1 MTSAESL
8 VVVLPDSDV
17 LGGQVQTLARTWS
30 SVGLLGPSFWITEL
44 NEVEQARGELIYP
57 GRANSVTRLVNAL
70 AEHAFEQ
77 ITFVALRLVT
87 HDEAI
92 DSLTASNDAERT
104 AVFINEQLA
113 QGFQTL
119 ERINLIVP
127 VTRLDRVP
135 PDLVMPMWNANVVVA
150 AEDRISSAHAD
161 GMVEVAARY
170 VEHALLALATN
181 SGLWVGLDGPGA
193 KLHSNTTQGT
203 PTVRVTRSFARGLF
217 GDDVIGSITNGVA
230 DGFAKPELPATWAGV
245 EADEHPGIAVDEMVR
260 QYIEDPKAP
269 LRFHNPRWKKIAQ
282 QEKIGPWEAISK
294 LTRFIVQHIAGTPD
308 RVLRYIKEDLQKR
321 TENFVQTLTFG
332 DDSIMRVKIG
342 AGPIGEL
349 DPVEVPDAAG
359 EVLRRLGIRPGPAMP
374 PDGWN
379 VVQRAV
385 LRLVDP
391 ANTDD
396 STSRV
401 VLDRSYVVSDADFL
415 PVFNGDG
422 DLRLPDALRDR
433 FGVEE
438 HPCSPRVARLV
449 QADLDDFRTLCLPP
463 PPLPHADDESVD
475 EPTAVADGLIDP
487 EMIPVDP
494 SDETAVEEIDAVFD
508 PESPS
513 PTEPDE
519 LVSLYESTQESFE
532 EWVKGRNGSAAWKL
546 GEHLDAACVQS
557 SKVFSETLKIV
568 RTRPS
573 DAGWADMEKRTWKW
587 IKNSVFIT
595 IVAIAL
601 AVLAA
606 IIFAIFFFIA
616 LPVLLVIWAVMN
628 LRKIRELFRAQ
639 YRMDAEWEK
648 YLAALD
654 VLPRQAAEV
663 VRLES
668 AYFQYL
674 DWTLILGELVEPR
687 NSAWP
692 PTEVLNIDSM
702 LRPAAAVFV
711 LAEMNGIGRAGAVS
725 RVGRRVFKS
734 GWLETFYFDAIGSA
748 RDSVAAE
755 LGLEPTSVELTPF
768 HGVHRERLRLA
779 LMEELATGRTVE
791 QWRERAGEDVSR
803 TVSAES
809 FSELFPEVV
818 AGGSTIASTEFFASI
833 KPRESGS
840 GGESFGLTIWSA
852 EGLADRSLS
861 VKETL
866 VSGPTVLVETAD
878 GADYAAVMARIDIS
892 AEVLIDRIRLFSGR
906 ATVERV
912 SETIDITGI
921 G

>member
-1 MTSAESL
+1 VAPAESL
-8 VVVLPDSDV
+8 VVVLPDLAA
-17 LGGQVQTLARTWS
+17 LGGQVQALARAWS

-44 NEVEQARGELIYP
+44 NEVEQAKGDLIYP
-57 GRANSVTRLVNAL
+57 GRANSATRLVDAL

-87 HDEAI
+87 HPDAI
-92 DSLTASNDAERT
+92 DSLMASIDAERT

-113 QGFQTL
+113 HGFQTL

-127 VTRLDRVP
+127 VTRLERVP
-135 PDLVMPMWNANVVVA
+135 TDLVMPMWNANVVVA
-150 AEDRISSAHAD
+150 SEDRISSAHAD
-161 GMVEVAARY
+161 GMVEVGARY
-170 VEHALLALATN
+170 VEHTLLALATN

-217 GDDVIGSITNGVA
+217 GDDVIGSITNGVTE
-230 DGFAKPELPATWAGV
+230 GFAQPELPATWAGV
-245 EADEHPGIAVDEMVR
+245 EADEHPDIAVGEMVR
-260 QYIEDPKAP
+260 RYIEDPTAP
-269 LRFHNPRWKKIAQ
+269 LRFHNPRWKAIAQ
-282 QEKIGPWEAISK
+282 KEKIGPWEAISK
-294 LTRFIVQHIAGTPD
+294 LARFIVQHVAGTPD

-342 AGPIGEL
+342 GGPIGEL
-349 DPVEVPDAAG
+349 DPVDVPDAAS

-385 LRLVDP
+385 LGLVDP
-391 ANTDD
+391 TNTDD

-401 VLDRSYVVSDADFL
+401 VLDRSYVVPDCDML
-415 PVFNGDG
+415 PVFSGDG

-449 QADLDDFRTLCLPP
+449 QVDLGEFRTLCFPP
-463 PPLPHADDESVD
+463 QPPLDADVQSAGESTAAGGFNDLEMIRVDPPDETTVD
-475 EPTAVADGLIDP
+475 EKDVAL
-487 EMIPVDP
+487 E
-494 SDETAVEEIDAVFD
+494 SETASTD
-508 PESPS
+508 S
-513 PTEPDE
+513 DE
-519 LVSLYESTQESFE
+519 LVRLCESTQESFDD
-532 EWVKGRNGSAAWKL
+532 WLKGRSGSAAWKL

-573 DAGWADMEKRTWKW
+573 EAGWADIEKRTWKW

-606 IIFAIFFFIA
+606 IILAVFFFIA
-616 LPVLLVIWAVMN
+616 IPVLLVIWAVMN

-639 YRMDAEWEK
+639 YRMDAEWER

-654 VLPRQAAEV
+654 VLPRQAEEV

-668 AYFQYL
+668 AYLQYL
-674 DWTLILGELVEPR
+674 DWTLILGELVGPR

-702 LRPAAAVFV
+702 LRPAAAVFL

-755 LGLEPTSVELTPF
+755 LGLEPSSVELTPF

-779 LMEELATGRTVE
+779 LMDELASGRTVE
-791 QWRERAGEDVSR
+791 RWRERAGDDVSR

-809 FSELFPEVV
+809 FSELFPEVISD
-818 AGGSTIASTEFFASI
+818 GSTIASTDFFASI
-833 KPRESGS
+833 KPREGGS

-878 GADYAAVMARIDIS
+878 SADYAAVMARIDIS
-892 AEVLIDRIRLFSGR
+892 AEVLIDRIRLFSDL

-912 SETIDITGI
+912 AETIDITGI